1 MQKKNIRINSTPK
14 RLCILNY
21 EESQNIFG
29 VFSNADLEERY
40 KTLVNRCELRGIHF
54 EPQIKER
61 FVDVSLLKELDEQC
75 QLFKSV
81 FYWFKD
87 IYFGIRISNSSHS
100 FSTPKFIDEM
110 EYPIDEYTLV
120 FNDTP
125 DSPYDLN
132 SYTNFTNIYEYP
144 QRIFKVNENFLRA
157 NITRMIDIEVLM
169 AAGYIRGGGDEEDK
183 SYDRLLEDCLEGKLQ
198 NDYFEMASHA
208 YRNYIEVKRYIDSQ
222 NYADSKLN
230 KLENEYLIIKNQRF
244 KGSYFNRSD
253 FIIDR
258 LILTKNGIFVCSL
271 MNYGKK
277 GQTLHITSDGKWI
290 LLDNDKNNPQE
301 SDLAIETSIIEDC
314 ALNCIA
320 IKQILRNAFHSLSD
334 NFQIYPLILIAN
346 DEVCVQNDTN
356 HNIIRGGD
364 IYAALES
371 KIKSIESQQ
380 LQDIA
385 NEIVKFE
392 ISPEKISL
400 PFYTQELKSIYSV
413 YQEIYYD
420 HLYILSRITDMLW
433 EIKKADYYSSQI
445 RYRKITTFIFSLG
458 SVACLLRILIGN
470 IINPYFAESYTTP
483 TLWMFLMLVFI
494 SAGLYEYHNLLSWKE
509 GRDKGECYEVKRE
522 YFLFGGF
529 IPHIA
534 VSLILTFLIKFIL
547 LRFTM

>member
-1 MQKKNIRINSTPK
+1 M
-14 RLCILNY
+14 
-21 EESQNIFG
+21 
-29 VFSNADLEERY
+29 
-40 KTLVNRCELRGIHF
+40 
-54 EPQIKER
+54 
-61 FVDVSLLKELDEQC
+61 
-75 QLFKSV
+75 
-81 FYWFKD
+81 
-87 IYFGIRISNSSHS
+87 
-100 FSTPKFIDEM
+100 
-110 EYPIDEYTLV
+110 
-120 FNDTP
+120 
-125 DSPYDLN
+125 
-132 SYTNFTNIYEYP
+132 
-144 QRIFKVNENFLRA
+144 
-157 NITRMIDIEVLM
+157 
-169 AAGYIRGGGDEEDK
+169 
-183 SYDRLLEDCLEGKLQ
+183 EDCLEGKLQ

-445 RYRKITTFIFSLG
+445 RYRKNNFYF
-458 SVACLLRILIGN
+458 LIG
-470 IINPYFAESYTTP
+470 F
-483 TLWMFLMLVFI
+483 
-494 SAGLYEYHNLLSWKE
+494 
-509 GRDKGECYEVKRE
+509 CC
-522 YFLFGGF
+522 
-529 IPHIA
+529 
-534 VSLILTFLIKFIL
+534 VSLKNFNRKYYKPIFC
-547 LRFTM
+547 